1 MDILKYIAICI
12 TLLSSNID
20 SHASNAKS
28 NASTIEFQH
37 DSDKRKIKSESSPLS
52 LNAVGKLT
60 HKRKRD
66 KRNKVK
72 LNCTASLIAPVT
84 EMGSDIILTA
94 KHCVSDDI
102 ITYKWITN
110 NKDGK
115 IERIAKVI
123 YEDKENDW
131 ALLRLKEA
139 VLYKDIS
146 PLLIDNSTFDNKNF
160 KNEDPNDYIVAGF
173 SVDWLGDY
181 GKTLTYE
188 DSPSYIDF
196 SDNKNDGIGDV
207 GAITHQGD
215 SGGAIIYEND
225 SVNYLVGIMSY
236 IDSDKTLFKSAN
248 GTFGNLSGH
257 FISLI
262 KYESFYSVI
271 ATFF

>member
-1 MDILKYIAICI
+1 MDIIKYIAICI
-12 TLLSSNID
+12 ALLSSSID
-20 SHASNAKS
+20 SYASSAKR

-37 DSDKRKIKSESSPLS
+37 DSDKRKTKSESSPLS

-66 KRNKVK
+66 RWNRVD
-72 LNCTASLIAPVT
+72 LNCTASLIAPAT

-94 KHCVSDDI
+94 KHCVSDEI

-115 IERIAKVI
+115 IERVAKVI

-131 ALLRLKEA
+131 SLLRLTDA
-139 VLYKDIS
+139 VLYSDVN
-146 PLLIDNSTFDNKNF
+146 PLLIDDSTFDNKNF

-196 SDNKNDGIGDV
+196 SDNKNGGIGDV
-207 GAITHQGD
+207 GAITHRFD
-215 SGGAIIYEND
+215 SGSAIIYENY
-225 SVNYLVGIMSY
+225 SVNYLV
-236 IDSDKTLFKSAN
+236 
-248 GTFGNLSGH
+248 
-257 FISLI
+257 
-262 KYESFYSVI
+262 
-271 ATFF
+271 